1 MPYQG
6 EHLLPGQLGHFLIL
20 LSFVAS
26 IVATI
31 AYYKATVYYS
41 SAPLRMTVGNS
52 WKRLARAA
60 FILQTL
66 CVIGV
71 FAILYYIISNHL
83 FEYKYAWQ
91 HSSKALQI
99 EYLLSCFWE
108 GQEGSFMLWSFWH
121 CVVGVI
127 LICKA
132 KKWETSVMT
141 VVSFAQIILA
151 TMLLGLYFFDIKV
164 GSSPFV
170 LLRNELQAPIFSQPN
185 YLQFIKDGNGL
196 NALLQNYW
204 MVIHPPIL
212 FLGFASTL
220 IPFAYTIAGL
230 WKGDYKTSAN
240 SALPWAL
247 FSAAI
252 LGTGVMMGA
261 AWAYESLN
269 FGGYWAWDPVE
280 NASLV
285 PWLILVAG
293 IHTNLIYKHSGYSLR
308 ATYFFYI
315 LAFILILYSTFL
327 TRSGILGDTSV
338 HAFTDLGMNVQLI
351 LFVLIFL
358 IPSLLL
364 FIKKYK
370 QIPTI
375 HKEENVYSRE
385 FLMFVGS
392 LVLCI
397 SALLIIGA
405 TSLPVINKIINTK
418 FALGE
423 DALFAYN
430 RIQIWFAILLGL
442 LTAITQYF
450 KYKNTSKKFIWKKIA
465 LPTILTL
472 VITTCISIWGNI
484 NYNTYGLGFLGA
496 IHVAIA
502 ASVYAVIA
510 NAAYIF
516 TGVKGK
522 IKKAGASI
530 AHIGF
535 GLLLFGIL
543 ISSSKKTVLSLN
555 TTGFSPLEKQG
566 KENALENITLV
577 KGIHTDMGKYDVT
590 YSKDT
595 LNPTDRKRYYEIK
608 FKPKNGEVPFNLYPD
623 VIENNKGQ
631 EGMTPNPDAK
641 HYWNKDIYTYLTY
654 LTNPDKT
661 KDTTSFRNVLLKPGD
676 SLFYSNG
683 FIIFK
688 NITINPSN
696 EKYHFGANDT
706 ALMANITVQAKD
718 GRLYKANP
726 ALQLIRD
733 KVILY
738 NDTVT
743 AQSLVL
749 RLNKVSDPKN
759 GSIELGIK
767 ESNAILDYLTL
778 KVYEFPFIILVW
790 AGVIIMV
797 IGFVIS
803 IVQKID
809 S

>member
-6 EHLLPGQLGHFLIL
+6 EYLLPGQLGHFLIL

-31 AYYKATVYYS
+31 AYCKATLCS
-41 SAPLRMTVGNS
+41 TMQSQSTVICSS
-52 WKRLARAA
+52 WKQLARGA
-60 FILQTL
+60 FILQAL
-66 CVIGV
+66 CVVGAFIT
-71 FAILYYIISNHL
+71 LYYIISNHL

-121 CVVGVI
+121 CVLGII

-132 KKWETSVMT
+132 KQWETLVMT
-141 VVSFAQIILA
+141 VVSFAQIMLA
-151 TMLLGLYFFDIKV
+151 TMLLGLYFFNAKI
-164 GSSPFV
+164 GNSPFV

-185 YLQFIKDGNGL
+185 YLQFIKDGTGL
-196 NALLQNYW
+196 SAILQNYW

-230 WKGDYKTSAN
+230 WKGDYKTSTN
-240 SALPWAL
+240 HALPWAL

-252 LGTGVMMGA
+252 LGIGIMMGA

-285 PWLILVAG
+285 PWLVLVAG
-293 IHTNLIYKHSGYSLR
+293 IHTNLVYKHSGYSLR

-315 LAFILILYSTFL
+315 FTFVLILYSTFL

-338 HAFTDLGMNVQLI
+338 HAFTDLGMNTQLV

-358 IPSLLL
+358 IPSILL
-364 FIKKYK
+364 FVKKYK

-375 HKEENVYSRE
+375 YKEEDVYSRA

-397 SALLIIGA
+397 SALLIIVA
-405 TSLPVINKIINTK
+405 TSLPVINKVIKTK

-423 DALFAYN
+423 DVLFVYN

-442 LTAITQYF
+442 LTAVTQYF
-450 KYKNTSKKFIWKKIA
+450 KYKNTSKKILYKKIA

-472 VITTCISIWGNI
+472 IITTCISIWGNI
-484 NYNTYGLGFLGA
+484 NYNNYGLGFLGA

-516 TGVKGK
+516 TSVKIK
-522 IKKAGASI
+522 IKKAGASV

-535 GLLLFGIL
+535 GLLLLGIL

-577 KGIHTDMGKYDVT
+577 KGTSTDMGKYNVT
-590 YSKDT
+590 YLKDT
-595 LNPTDRKRYYEIK
+595 LDPISSKRYYEIK
-608 FKPKNGEVPFNLYPD
+608 FNPKNGEAPFNLYPD
-623 VIENNKGQ
+623 IIENNKGQ
-631 EGMTPNPDAK
+631 KGITSNPDAK

-654 LTNPDKT
+654 LTNPNKT
-661 KDTTSFRNVLLKPGD
+661 KDTTSFKNTLLKPGD

-683 FIIFK
+683 FIIF
-688 NITINPSN
+688 NSITINPSN
-696 EKYHFGANDT
+696 EKYSFNNDDT

-718 GRLYKANP
+718 GRLYKAKP
-726 ALQLIRD
+726 ALQLMQN
-733 KVILY
+733 KVVLY

-743 AQSLVL
+743 AQSLIL
-749 RLNKVSDPKN
+749 RLNKVSNPKN
-759 GSIELGIK
+759 GTIELGVK
-767 ESNAILDYLTL
+767 ESSAILDYLTL

-790 AGVIIMV
+790 AGVIIMT
-797 IGFVIS
+797 IGFAIS
-803 IVQKID
+803 IVQRA
-809 S
+809 SR